1 MNFKDSFRKALNHYA
16 GKLVHSTDYFASVL
30 EFAQA
35 VARHP
40 EQVDVL
46 GMKPKRVRQHQHCG
60 TAPCLVDRGDP
71 GRVRA

>member
-1 MNFKDSFRKALNHYA
+1 MSFKDSFRKTLNHYA

-46 GMKPKRVRQHQHCG
+46 GAKPKRVCPHQHRG
-60 TAPCLVDRGDP
+60 PIPYLVDRGHPD
-71 GRVRA
+71 